1 MNTVKVKY
9 TYTVMSNIV
18 NGIKNIFRRAL
29 SFRVK
34 SLLTEDNIEN
44 SIWTSPDFDD
54 VLIDHIMRGDSY
66 MEICEIYGIPY
77 DTLKQRLRHIAYDMY
92 VERRSI
98 MEIRSKTGVSAQE
111 LLGEIDRREGPDKSK
126 CIRSQREGIYEP
138 LY

>member
-1 MNTVKVKY
+1 
-9 TYTVMSNIV
+9 MSNIV
-18 NGIKNIFRRAL
+18 NGIKKIFRRA
-29 SFRVK
+29 FNFKVK
-34 SLLTEDNIEN
+34 SVLTEFNIEN

-92 VERRSI
+92 VERMNI
-98 MEIRSKTGVSAQE
+98 MEIRNKTSITAHE

-126 CIRSQREGIYEP
+126 CIRSQRDGIYEP